1 MKFNKK
7 KAVWNGV
14 SAGAGIVAEEV
25 ARNTIDYTRQGL
37 NLIVEQFEKSGA
49 EDIQQLGTKITDW
62 TWTSEDIFW
71 NEGTQQWE
79 LINEMDFSAVPQLY
93 VNGGNL
99 GFQTLLWAEIIGGI
113 LHGAAMYKFNNEH
126 LKGAIKTGRRIG
138 AGMGLGQLINANIGL
153 SNMPYVIEPDVGT
166 YNLIEYSQFGGVSS
180 TDLEPAVSQGI
191 TALTA
196 LTYAGIATILGVEL
210 GLEFLDYY
218 KSKRAG
224 IKSMNSDDFKK
235 LEERTSY

>member
-14 SAGAGIVAEEV
+14 SAGAGIAAEEV
-25 ARNTIDYTRQGL
+25 ARNTIDYTRQAMD
-37 NLIVEQFEKSGA
+37 IIAREFEASGA
-49 EDIQQLGTKITDW
+49 ENIEKLGANITNF
-62 TWTSEDIFW
+62 TYGPEDID
-71 NEGTQQWE
+71 GIE
-79 LINEMDFSAVPQLY
+79 LINKMDFSSVPQLY
-93 VNGGNL
+93 VSGGNL

-113 LHGAAMYKFNNEH
+113 LHGAAMYKFDNEH

-153 SNMPYVIEPDVGT
+153 SNMPYKMSSPSYFGGPYPLVEFSQRTDVSTSDIEP
-166 YNLIEYSQFGGVSS
+166 I
-180 TDLEPAVSQGI
+180 VSQGI

-224 IKSMNSDDFKK
+224 IKSMTNSDFEK